1 MTLPDWAGPAW
12 LPGQRW
18 YAGRDRTL
26 ASVQTHAVLP
36 LRESVAIV
44 LLDAT
49 YTDGSSERY
58 QVLAP
63 NDGDAAR
70 VVLELIDADAVVG
83 PVRFGREPG
92 ATLPIGPSLGS
103 SRPSRAT
110 PAWFSART
118 QFSNSFAG
126 WFPVC
131 PDIELTR
138 VLTRSGNPHVAHLL
152 GSYQATDGGDPYPL
166 GMLSAYAPDSVDG
179 WRLATGGDAG
189 FQAES
194 VRLGAAVAS
203 VHAALASELGTSTA
217 TVSVDSWRLR
227 LASAVSSVPELTRYA
242 SAIEARYARLSGSAD
257 RRATRARRSA
267 SGPVLRTP
275 QTWLLI
281 DFEENLGCRWPYGAN
296 PIRCCVTLR
305 ECCVPSI
312 TRHSG
317 CQSVGLK
324 ATDRRSA
331 TAMPQK
337 RALIRERAELLVAY
351 ELDKAVYEAAYEA
364 RHRPDWQSIPLHAI
378 AGLVG

>member
-92 ATLPIGPSLGS
+92 ATLPIGAEPRIVEAEQSNTSVVFGS
-103 SRPSRAT
+103 NAILKLFRRVVP
-110 PAWFSART
+110 
-118 QFSNSFAG
+118 G
-126 WFPVC
+126 VH

-242 SAIEARYARLSGSAD
+242 SAIEARYARLSGRQIAVQRVHGD
-257 RRATRARRSA
+257 LHL
-267 SGPVLRTP
+267 GQVLRTP

-281 DFEENLGCRWPYGAN
+281 DFEENLGAVGHTAPTRFGA
-296 PIRCCVTLR
+296 
-305 ECCVPSI
+305 
-312 TRHSG
+312 
-317 CQSVGLK
+317 
-324 ATDRRSA
+324 A
-331 TAMPQK
+331 
-337 RALIRERAELLVAY
+337 
-351 ELDKAVYEAAYEA
+351 
-364 RHRPDWQSIPLHAI
+364 
-378 AGLVG
+378 